1 MLAEDDVAIR
11 SCQQWTKVLLVARE
25 RAGAEYLAAAL
36 GREEFDCEIARRE
49 QAPQR
54 VLDTAPKL
62 LVIDLPVVD
71 SSSLAFC
78 ESLRGMTAIP
88 VVVCSV
94 SSREG
99 DIVRALDAGADDYLV
114 LPMPPRELRAR
125 LHAILRRSGDGEPV
139 RPNPREIVVG
149 DLRISLDD
157 RRVYRRGH
165 SIELSPTEF
174 RLLLALVQQAGRP
187 VSHSLLLFSV
197 WGPEYVDSRNYL
209 RLYVG
214 YLRSKL
220 EDDPATPRIIVNEW
234 GIGYR
239 FQEVGH
245 VKEKSKKIAQAFLVS
260 EPSVS

>member
-1 MLAEDDVAIR
+1 MLAEDDIALR
-11 SCQQWTKVLLVARE
+11 SCQPWMKVLLVAQARV
-25 RAGAEYLAAAL
+25 GAEYLAAAL
-36 GREEFDCEIARRE
+36 GGEEFDCEIARRE

-54 VLDTAPKL
+54 VLDTAPRL

-78 ESLRGMTAIP
+78 DGLRGMTAVP

-94 SSREG
+94 SSREW
-99 DIVRALDAGADDYLV
+99 DIVRALDVGADDYLV

-125 LHAILRRSGDGEPV
+125 LRAILRRCGDEEPG
-139 RPNPREIVVG
+139 RPNPLEIVAG

-165 SIELSPTEF
+165 SIDLSPTEF

-187 VSHSLLLFSV
+187 VSHSRLLFSV
-197 WGPEYVDSRNYL
+197 WGPEYVDSRHYL

-220 EDDPATPRIIVNEW
+220 EDDPATPQIIVNEW
-234 GIGYR
+234 GKGYS
-239 FQEVGH
+239 FQADRLDRAVG
-245 VKEKSKKIAQAFLVS
+245 
-260 EPSVS
+260 